1 MPGSFRSTGARR
13 GRCPLL
19 RRTLFPAT
27 AAAIDGAEQGTASRR
42 AHGGATVLSATGTRA
57 GAPRPPTRQHV
68 PGTTAVRKATAAGVP
83 SDRPARRH
91 GRPLLRRS
99 SHPAQQHAP
108 RQHTRPQTPQPP
120 QPKPPTHPPDQQHQP
135 GSTAV
140 HCSGALSTR
149 PGSVRPGSTPGPST
163 TAARAEAPAHR
174 LDGVCPRWGGRRGAT
189 GARAGVL
196 GLPSLGSPVPFAGLG
211 GPLGRPG
218 PCLCGRPGLCR
229 SSATASRGRRWRWCA
244 RPGG

>member
-19 RRTLFPAT
+19 RCPLFPAT
-27 AAAIDGAEQGTASRR
+27 AAAIDGADRGRPRGGRTAARPCSALRAPERVLPVRR
-42 AHGGATVLSATGTRA
+42 PDSMCP
-57 GAPRPPTRQHV
+57 APRPSARLRPPECPLTAR
-68 PGTTAVRKATAAGVP
+68 PGGTAVRCY
-83 SDRPARRH
+83 
-91 GRPLLRRS
+91 GRS
-99 SHPAQQHAP
+99 FHPAQQHAP

-120 QPKPPTHPPDQQHQP
+120 QPKPPTHPASSISPAARP
-135 GSTAV
+135 STAT
-140 HCSGALSTR
+140 ALF
-149 PGSVRPGSTPGPST
+149 PPSP
-163 TAARAEAPAHR
+163 AACAPAAHPARALRPPEPRPPAIGPTVCAPR
-174 LDGVCPRWGGRRGAT
+174 RGGRRGAT